1 MTCDKLKSLRKCG
14 GLVAPSVPGIL
25 SQVAPGFEPPSTLS
39 LVSML
44 TLLQESTCL
53 AQSIFEE
60 RHALGADQAL
70 RPQVPNPRTDL

>member
-1 MTCDKLKSLRKCG
+1 MTRDKLKSLRKYG
-14 GLVAPSVPGIL
+14 GLEAPSVPGIL
-25 SQVAPGFEPPSTLS
+25 SQVAPGFAPPSTLS
-39 LVSML
+39 LVSIL
-44 TLLQESTCL
+44 SLLQQSTCL